1 MTDDDLE
8 GLNFLYPDCD
18 ELPASPRVYKRR
30 PVCYETRSLSGW
42 LRLLIAIGVPFILAA
57 CVLLLLSFWVRRYQQ
72 QRVLAL
78 KRTIQSLKARQQ
90 WVRAGNL
97 VRAQVRQ
104 RRLRAKARTLRAG
117 PDSLTA

>member
-72 QRVLAL
+72 QRVL
-78 KRTIQSLKARQQ
+78 
-90 WVRAGNL
+90 V
-97 VRAQVRQ
+97 
-104 RRLRAKARTLRAG
+104 
-117 PDSLTA
+117 